1 MHMHTKST
9 HMHNDGNVKSRGP
22 NVKRLKSNTVEPFL
36 FVNTHSVNCILYN
49 TPPRARRRRAPAA
62 APGAYRPG
70 ARRTARRLLVD
81 LKGVMC
87 LWPKTER
94 NGVSVL
100 GWLNGE
106 TEPG

>member
-9 HMHNDGNVKSRGP
+9 NMHNDGNVKSRGP

-36 FVNTHSVNCILYN
+36 FVNNHSVNCILLI
-49 TPPRARRRRAPAA
+49 PRPAPAA
-62 APGAYRPG
+62 PRPPPQAYRPAPG